1 MRWDQ
6 VNFEGEG
13 TDIGDISDMLGHSD
27 IQITKNIYIGHVQSG
42 SDRAVRGL
50 EEYILA
56 EVSRR
61 VPKKVSNN

>member
-1 MRWDQ
+1 
-6 VNFEGEG
+6 
-13 TDIGDISDMLGHSD
+13 MLGNAD
-27 IQITKNIYIGHVQSG
+27 IQITKNIYIGHVQTG

-56 EVSRR
+56 EASRR

>member
-1 MRWDQ
+1 M
-6 VNFEGEG
+6 EL
-13 TDIGDISDMLGHSD
+13 GDISDMLGNAD
-27 IQITKNIYIGHVQSG
+27 IQITKNIYIGHVQTG

-56 EVSRR
+56 EASRR